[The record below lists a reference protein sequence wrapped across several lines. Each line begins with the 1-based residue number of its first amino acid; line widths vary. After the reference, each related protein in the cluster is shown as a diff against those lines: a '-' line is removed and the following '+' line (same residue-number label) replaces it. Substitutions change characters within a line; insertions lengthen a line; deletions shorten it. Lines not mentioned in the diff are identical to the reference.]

1 MFDNILLYISVSL
14 KHILFTESSMGG
26 GLSWS
31 IPHQNS
37 FLQDLGKQQPKAS
50 TTGTITR
57 G

>member
-1 MFDNILLYISVSL
+1 MFDNILRFTSVWL

-37 FLQDLGKQQPKAS
+37 FLQDFGKQHPKAS